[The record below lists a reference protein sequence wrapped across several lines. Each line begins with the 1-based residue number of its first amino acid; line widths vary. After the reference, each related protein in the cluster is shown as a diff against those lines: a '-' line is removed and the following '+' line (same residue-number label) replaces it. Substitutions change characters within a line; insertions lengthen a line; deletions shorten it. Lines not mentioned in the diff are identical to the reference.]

1 MSNKISEV
9 INLDLLSPKPHSSEK
24 VSASRD
30 SRDSEV
36 QLSGWT
42 VSSDF
47 TVFSAKNLVEILLND
62 WNHSSFAA
70 FSSSVAPCIFEL
82 VIV

>member
-1 MSNKISEV
+1 MAGNSLKCCMGNKISEV
-9 INLDLLSPKPHSSEK
+9 INLDLLFPKPCSFEK
-24 VSASRD
+24 VSV

-47 TVFSAKNLVEILLND
+47 YIFSPKNLLEILRND
-62 WNHSSFAA
+62 
-70 FSSSVAPCIFEL
+70 
-82 VIV
+82 

>member
-9 INLDLLSPKPHSSEK
+9 INLDLLFPKPHSFEK

-30 SRDSEV
+30 SEV
-36 QLSGWT
+36 LLSCWT

-47 TVFSAKNLVEILLND
+47 TVLSPKNLVEILLND
-62 WNHSSFAA
+62 LNHSSFAA
-70 FSSSVAPCIFEL
+70 SSSLVGPSIFEL
-82 VIV
+82 VII

>member
-24 VSASRD
+24 VSASRY
-30 SRDSEV
+30 SEV

-47 TVFSAKNLVEILLND
+47 TVFSPKNLVEILLND
-62 WNHSSFAA
+62 LNHSSFAA
-70 FSSSVAPCIFEL
+70 SSLAGPSIFEL
-82 VIV
+82 VII

>member
-9 INLDLLSPKPHSSEK
+9 KNLDLLSPKPHSSEK

-30 SRDSEV
+30 SEV
-36 QLSGWT
+36 LLSYWA

-47 TVFSAKNLVEILLND
+47 TIVSPKNLVEILLND
-62 WNHSSFAA
+62 
-70 FSSSVAPCIFEL
+70 
-82 VIV
+82 

>member
-9 INLDLLSPKPHSSEK
+9 INLDLLFPKPHSSEK

-30 SRDSEV
+30 SEV
-36 QLSGWT
+36 LLSCWT

-47 TVFSAKNLVEILLND
+47 TVLSPKNSRNTTE
-62 WNHSSFAA
+62 
-70 FSSSVAPCIFEL
+70 
-82 VIV
+82 

>member
-9 INLDLLSPKPHSSEK
+9 INLDLLFPKPHSSEK
-24 VSASRD
+24 VGA

-36 QLSGWT
+36 LLSCWT

-47 TVFSAKNLVEILLND
+47 TVLSPKNLVEILLND
-62 WNHSSFAA
+62 
-70 FSSSVAPCIFEL
+70 
-82 VIV
+82 

>member
-9 INLDLLSPKPHSSEK
+9 INLDLLPPKPHSSEK

-30 SRDSEV
+30 SGV
-36 QLSGWT
+36 QLSCWT

-47 TVFSAKNLVEILLND
+47 TVFSPKNLVKILLND
-62 WNHSSFAA
+62 CNHSSFAA
-70 FSSSVAPCIFEL
+70 SSSLASPSIFEL
-82 VIV
+82 VII

>member
-1 MSNKISEV
+1 MSKKILNV

-30 SRDSEV
+30 SEEL
-36 QLSGWT
+36 LSSWT

-47 TVFSAKNLVEILLND
+47 TVFSPKNLVEIQLND
-62 WNHSSFAA
+62 RNHSSLAA
-70 FSSSVAPCIFEL
+70 SSSLAGPCIFEL
-82 VIV
+82 VII

>member
-9 INLDLLSPKPHSSEK
+9 INLDLLSLKPLSSENG
-24 VSASRD
+24 SA

-36 QLSGWT
+36 QSPGWT

-47 TVFSAKNLVEILLND
+47 TVFSLKNLVEILLND
-62 WNHSSFAA
+62 
-70 FSSSVAPCIFEL
+70 
-82 VIV
+82 